1 MKIQNQKKVWN
12 KISEEWANY
21 RTRPL
26 EIVEKFLK
34 NKKGN
39 ILDLGC
45 GSGRNMIKKKN
56 TKFYGI
62 DISQKM
68 IKQSKSSA
76 EKKGINYELK
86 VSKANKIPY
95 PKSFFDSAI
104 YIATLHCLTT
114 KNKRLKSLK
123 ELNRVLKPNAEALI
137 SVWGWNQNRIK
148 NKPKESLIPWT
159 VKSKKHYRFN
169 YIYEIDELLNEINLS
184 GLKFVKI
191 WEDKNINVIVK
202 KL

>member
-1 MKIQNQKKVWN
+1 MKIKNQKKVWN
-12 KISEEWANY
+12 KISDEWANY
-21 RTRPL
+21 RTEPL
-26 EIVEKFLK
+26 QIVKDFLK

-45 GSGRNMIKKKN
+45 GSGRNMINKKN

-62 DISQKM
+62 DVSNKM
-68 IKQSKSSA
+68 IKQTERSA
-76 EKKGINYELK
+76 RRKGIDCELK
-86 VSKANKIPY
+86 YAPAHNIPY
-95 PKSFFDSAI
+95 QKNFFDATI

-114 KNKRLKSLK
+114 KKKREKSLK
-123 ELNRVLKPNAEALI
+123 ELNRVLKPNAQALI
-137 SVWGWNQNRIK
+137 SVWGRGQKRIK
-148 NKPKESLIPWT
+148 NKQKESLIPWT
-159 VKSKKHYRFN
+159 IKNKKHYRFN
-169 YIYEIDELLNEINLS
+169 YIYDIDELLNEINNS